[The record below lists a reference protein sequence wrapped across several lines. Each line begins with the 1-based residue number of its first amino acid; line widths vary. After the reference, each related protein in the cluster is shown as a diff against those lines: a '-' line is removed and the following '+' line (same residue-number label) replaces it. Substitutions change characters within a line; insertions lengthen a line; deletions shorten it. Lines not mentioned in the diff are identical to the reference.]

1 MELTKTNLNWSRL
14 LLDSQRT
21 YEESSDAIVPDTF
34 PDILRISASYGT
46 VQLKDDA
53 PQTGRV
59 LISGTVP
66 VTVLYVPEGGGLR
79 RLTVPI
85 SFAHIEE
92 CPGISEE
99 SQLFVT
105 CQVVSTDAS
114 VMNSRKLAVNAIL
127 SIRCSVFLP
136 EQVTLTNGIDSP
148 DSSLELL
155 SSSHTV
161 TVPAAVQ
168 RREFTMMDD
177 LPLPELDRFAE
188 LFAPRGDLCTTECRI
203 LNGKAV
209 LKGECLLHLL
219 GLTQDGEL
227 DHIDCAMPFTQIFE
241 APDFKES
248 QQIAVRFSLRHLDA
262 EKGEDGQLSVGI
274 GINLLLTAF
283 STQTIQSI
291 DDIYHLQ
298 YPVHVE
304 TDTIELP
311 ACHPMSEFGCE
322 GSETIPV
329 GMKVVSVADVRAV
342 PDTVLQ
348 DGDRFSLR
356 MMASILYRSDDGE
369 YYSINRAIHMPLR
382 LPDGTGKIQVT
393 GIVCRA
399 SATVSGENSVV
410 LSLSGRC
417 ALLCEEPLRLSDIR
431 QLTVDTAS
439 APEHPSPVSLILRY
453 VDQEERLWDIAKHY
467 RTTVD
472 AIRQANQIGVD
483 CQSAASQM
491 LLIPVRVQSRR

>member
-1 MELTKTNLNWSRL
+1 MELIKTNLTWNRL

-59 LISGTVP
+59 LISGTIP

-92 CPGISEE
+92 CPGITEE

-105 CQVVSTDAS
+105 CQIVSTDAS
-114 VMNSRKLAVNAIL
+114 VMNSRKISVNAIL

-136 EQVTLTNGIDSP
+136 EQLTLTNGVSDA
-148 DSSLELL
+148 DNHLELL
-155 SSSHTV
+155 SSSHTI
-161 TVPAAVQ
+161 TVPTAVQ

-177 LPLPELDRFAE
+177 LELSDLNRFAE
-188 LFAPRGDLCTTECRI
+188 LFAPRGDLRTTECRI

-219 GLTQDGEL
+219 GLTADGEL
-227 DHIDCAMPFTQIFE
+227 DHIDCAMPFTQIFDT
-241 APDFKES
+241 PDFKEN
-248 QQIAVRFSLRHLDA
+248 QQVTVRYSIRHLDA

-298 YPVHVE
+298 FPVHIE
-304 TDTIELP
+304 TDALDIP
-311 ACHPMSEFGCE
+311 ACRPLSEFVCE
-322 GSETIPV
+322 ASETIPV
-329 GMKVVSVADVRAV
+329 GMKVVSVADVRAAL
-342 PDTVLQ
+342 DTILQ

-356 MMASILYRSDDGE
+356 MMTAILYRSDDGE
-369 YYSINRAIHMPLR
+369 YYSINRAVHMPLS
-382 LPDGTGKIQVT
+382 LPEDTGNVQIT
-393 GIVCRA
+393 GIVCRS

-417 ALLCEEPLRLSDIR
+417 SLLCEEPLRLSDIR
-431 QLTVDTAS
+431 QLRIDTAS
-439 APEHPSPVSLILRY
+439 ALERISPVSVILRY

-472 AIRQANQIGVD
+472 AIRQANQISMD

-491 LLIPVRVQSRR
+491 LLIPVR